1 MKLQNVSK
9 KKLVTLNQVTGM
21 TWINKGSKGMS
32 VKLSHSESFDS
43 SATEAGERGW
53 YVAYSQPKR
62 EQVAQSNLQLQGFEA
77 YFSRYKTFKKLPAG
91 LLPAWEPMFPRYVF
105 FRPGN
110 AGQSI
115 SGARSTRGVSFILS
129 FGVNPAVLKP
139 EELKAIQALES
150 ERNRAG
156 LGEISPFQPGV
167 QVRLRNCGLRGLEGL
182 VHSVSAKRVTLLIEL
197 LGRQKTVHLE
207 HHQLELA

>member
-1 MKLQNVSK
+1 MG
-9 KKLVTLNQVTGM
+9 LNQVTVANGI
-21 TWINKGSKGMS
+21 TGITGINVITKGGKGMS
-32 VKLSHSESFDS
+32 VTLSRAETSESANAES
-43 SATEAGERGW
+43 GERGW
-53 YVAYSQPKR
+53 YVAYTQPKR
-62 EQVAQSNLQLQGFEA
+62 EQVAQSNLQFQGFEV
-77 YFSRYKTFKKLPAG
+77 YLSRYKTFKKLPAG
-91 LLPAWEPMFPRYVF
+91 LLPVWEPMFPRYIF

-115 SGARSTRGVSFILS
+115 SGARSTRGVSFVLS
-129 FGVNPAVLKP
+129 FGSNPAVLKP
-139 EELKAIQALES
+139 EELRAIQALES
-150 ERNRAG
+150 ERNQAD